1 MKFVKNNT
9 SAEKS
14 FCKRE
19 GENTMFTIYSKA
31 PRKEFDFFFFCN
43 QKVLW
48 KVIKLIQTNKGF
60 MLDFQVI
67 LLKDKR
73 KFFCVLQ

>member
-9 SAEKS
+9 SAKKS

-31 PRKEFDFFFFCN
+31 PRKEFDFFFSVTRRFCG
-43 QKVLW
+43 K
-48 KVIKLIQTNKGF
+48 
-60 MLDFQVI
+60 
-67 LLKDKR
+67 
-73 KFFCVLQ
+73 

>member
-48 KVIKLIQTNKGF
+48 KVIKLI
-60 MLDFQVI
+60 
-67 LLKDKR
+67 
-73 KFFCVLQ
+73 